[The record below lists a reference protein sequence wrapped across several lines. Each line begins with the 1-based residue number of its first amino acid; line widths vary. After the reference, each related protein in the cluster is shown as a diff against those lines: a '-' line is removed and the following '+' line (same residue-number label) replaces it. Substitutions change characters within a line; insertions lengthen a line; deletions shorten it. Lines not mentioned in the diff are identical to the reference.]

1 MPNKFVVGPFTANTN
16 EFAGTIVISRDGENL
31 SLFTGEGAV
40 AKKAINFAA
49 DMFSVEVMPEYVAYS
64 PFRLHFLPDGRT
76 RLEKPEGGVF
86 FGREDYE
93 ELVNLIDMCVV
104 SIADRLRL
112 QGGARAGKAMP
123 GPGDPII

>member
-1 MPNKFVVGPFTANTN
+1 MSNQFKVGPFTATIN
-16 EFAGTIVISRDGENL
+16 EFQGVVQVSRDTDVL
-31 SLFTGEGAV
+31 SLYAAEGV
-40 AKKAINFAA
+40 TAKAALAFAA
-49 DMFSVEVMPEYVAYS
+49 AMFDVPVMPEYVAYS

-86 FGREDYE
+86 FGRADYE
-93 ELVNLIDMCVV
+93 DLVNVIDMCVV